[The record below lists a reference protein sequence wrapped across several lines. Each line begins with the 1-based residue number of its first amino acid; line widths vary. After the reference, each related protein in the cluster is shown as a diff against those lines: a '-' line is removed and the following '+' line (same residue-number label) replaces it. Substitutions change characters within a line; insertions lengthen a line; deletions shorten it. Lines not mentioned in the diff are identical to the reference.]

1 MRRRIPALILV
12 VAVAA
17 VAYYS
22 YVRAHEDA
30 KADKA
35 NVLKVSGNIETHESV
50 VGFKVSG
57 RIAELP
63 VEEGQ
68 WVDKDAVIARLDQDD
83 YRQQVAMDRAA
94 LGVQREQL
102 ELGLAGSRKQE
113 IEAAEQVLND
123 AKADLQ

>member
-1 MRRRIPALILV
+1 MVMKRRLPILLLIL
-12 VAVAA
+12 AVAG
-17 VAYYS
+17 VGYYS
-22 YVRAHEDA
+22 YVHSHSGA
-30 KADKA
+30 KADES
-35 NVLKVSGNIETHESV
+35 VLRVSGNIETHESV

-68 WVDKDAVIARLDQDD
+68 WVENGVLLARLDQDD

-94 LGVQREQL
+94 LGVQKEQL
-102 ELGLAGSRKQE
+102 QLGLAGSRKQE

-123 AKADLQ
+123 AKAD